1 MALGRTKSKQEGEK
15 RTKVQKDETDQIKE
29 EICDGAPGTKCD
41 RAVKDMERGI
51 ECDIC
56 HKWFHAS
63 CQGVNEE
70 AYEALQQHLDTLAW
84 ICKVCR
90 GKMEE
95 GKDNLDKSSASIE
108 GKIEKLADI
117 VKQQMSTEGKIE
129 ELAGMVK
136 EQMRV
141 IRKSSDEQDK
151 TIRELGELQARKFIT
166 LSERVNELSEQVK
179 ENKTTSDQMAGK
191 SYAEAAK
198 TTCERIIST
207 LGPKLDALPKAD
219 RLKDMELKVVEKMKE
234 QQEVI
239 KNSSKDIKRV
249 MESREKEDRAS
260 NILIHNI
267 PESESE
273 DYEKRKEEDIQK
285 FMEIAEA
292 LGATDIE
299 LHKLVRL
306 RRKMEE
312 KEADGQKGKQRPKI
326 MLLKLGSS
334 EQADMIFRR
343 RFNLKSKGFVNT
355 YITRDLPPKE
365 REEQRKLRAE
375 LQEKGKATHVIFRGK
390 VVERRV

>member
-1 MALGRTKSKQEGEK
+1 MALGRKKSRQDGEK
-15 RTKVQKDETDQIKE
+15 QPKVQKDETDQSKE
-29 EICDGAPGTKCD
+29 DICDGAPGTKCG
-41 RAVKDMERGI
+41 RPVKDTERGI
-51 ECDIC
+51 ECDVC

-63 CQGVNEE
+63 CQGVNDE
-70 AYEALQQHLDTLAW
+70 AYEALQEHLDILAW
-84 ICKVCR
+84 ICKVCKGEIKN
-90 GKMEE
+90 GKGTLGTDSVERRMEE
-95 GKDNLDKSSASIE
+95 
-108 GKIEKLADI
+108 LADI
-117 VKQQMSTEGKIE
+117 VKQQI
-129 ELAGMVK
+129 
-136 EQMRV
+136 RV
-141 IRKSSDEQDK
+141 IKKTSDEQDRV
-151 TIRELGELQARKFIT
+151 IRELGELQARKITT
-166 LSERVNELSEQVK
+166 LSERVDELTEKVNEKASE
-179 ENKTTSDQMAGK
+179 QMAGK

-207 LGPKLDALPKAD
+207 LGPKLDALPKVD

-273 DYEKRKEEDIQK
+273 DYEKRKEEDVQK

-292 LGATDIE
+292 LGATEIE

-306 RRKMEE
+306 RRKMED
-312 KEADGQKGKQRPKI
+312 KDADEQKGKQRPKI

-343 RFNLKSKGFVNT
+343 RFNLKSKGFANT

>member
-1 MALGRTKSKQEGEK
+1 
-15 RTKVQKDETDQIKE
+15 
-29 EICDGAPGTKCD
+29 
-41 RAVKDMERGI
+41 
-51 ECDIC
+51 
-56 HKWFHAS
+56 
-63 CQGVNEE
+63 
-70 AYEALQQHLDTLAW
+70 
-84 ICKVCR
+84 
-90 GKMEE
+90 
-95 GKDNLDKSSASIE
+95 
-108 GKIEKLADI
+108 
-117 VKQQMSTEGKIE
+117 
-129 ELAGMVK
+129 
-136 EQMRV
+136 
-141 IRKSSDEQDK
+141 
-151 TIRELGELQARKFIT
+151 
-166 LSERVNELSEQVK
+166 
-179 ENKTTSDQMAGK
+179 
-191 SYAEAAK
+191 
-198 TTCERIIST
+198 
-207 LGPKLDALPKAD
+207 
-219 RLKDMELKVVEKMKE
+219 
-234 QQEVI
+234 
-239 KNSSKDIKRV
+239 